1 MAFVAPL
8 RMSRFKIKMI
18 LLTLMML
25 ACGAFAAG
33 AEGVAS
39 GAQDRAYLVG
49 VMTRIS
55 GPVLKA
61 LSQEQLKEKFPVRDW
76 DGSRQD
82 CTRTEAFART
92 LDGIAPWIELGP
104 DNTAEGK
111 LRAQFGRMARLSLVN
126 ATDPKSA
133 DYMSFGVS
141 KTVGNQPLVES
152 AFIAQALLRA
162 PKVLWEPLTNGQK
175 ANVVAALKASR
186 SLKPPESNWLLF
198 ASIVEAALWHFT
210 GDVQPDR
217 LNHGIDQFQQ
227 WYRGDGVYGDGPEFH
242 WDYYNSYVIHPMLLD
257 ILAVCREK
265 NDPHGAL
272 YDQELQRAQRYAT
285 ILERLISPEG
295 TFPVMGRSSAYRFA
309 AFQALSEII
318 LLKQLPKEIDPGAA
332 RAGITL
338 VVRRMI
344 EAPGTFDKDGWLE
357 IGAVGYQPTIRN
369 NYNSTGSLYFCLV
382 GLVHLGLPPD
392 DRFWTAPAAEW
403 TQKRI
408 WSSEDVPGDQALESH
423 WGLLR

>member
-1 MAFVAPL
+1 V
-8 RMSRFKIKMI
+8 
-18 LLTLMML
+18 
-25 ACGAFAAG
+25 
-33 AEGVAS
+33 
-39 GAQDRAYLVG
+39 
-49 VMTRIS
+49 
-55 GPVLKA
+55 
-61 LSQEQLKEKFPVRDW
+61 
-76 DGSRQD
+76 
-82 CTRTEAFART
+82 EA
-92 LDGIAPWIELGP
+92 
-104 DNTAEGK
+104 
-111 LRAQFGRMARLSLVN
+111 
-126 ATDPKSA
+126 
-133 DYMSFGVS
+133 
-141 KTVGNQPLVES
+141 

-162 PKVLWEPLTNGQK
+162 PKVLWEPLNVAQK
-175 ANVVAALKASR
+175 ANVIAALKASR

-227 WYRGDGVYGDGPEFH
+227 WYRGDGLYGDGPEFH

-272 YDQELQRAQRYAT
+272 YDQELRRAQRYAT

-309 AFQALSEII
+309 AFQALSQII
-318 LLKQLPKEIDPGAA
+318 LLKQLPAGINPGAA
-332 RAGITL
+332 RAGITS

-369 NYNSTGSLYFCLV
+369 TYNSTGSLYFCLV

-392 DRFWTAPAAEW
+392 DPFWTAPAAEW

-408 WSSEDVPGDQALESH
+408 WSGEDVPGDHALES
-423 WGLLR
+423 R